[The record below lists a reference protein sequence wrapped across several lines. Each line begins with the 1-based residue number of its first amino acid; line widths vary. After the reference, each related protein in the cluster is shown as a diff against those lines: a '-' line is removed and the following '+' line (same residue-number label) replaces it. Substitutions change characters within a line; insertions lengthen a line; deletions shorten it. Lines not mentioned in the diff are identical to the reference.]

1 MQAYRIASFL
11 IILGLA
17 ACDPA
22 AEREPDTQTPPP
34 AAATAVQACNLAG
47 YVAAAEGVVVQG
59 LSPELEITRL
69 PAESIVTITGS
80 SAGRLRIVRAVSV
93 EEETLFT
100 VHKGQGAGWIAVGY
114 LVTGTEPASEAG
126 PGPAP
131 GVPVFAGPDG
141 AELDRL
147 TPYDAVNILGCRA
160 DWAYIEGTSME
171 GEAVQGWLAPD
182 AQCPNP
188 VSSCS

>member
-1 MQAYRIASFL
+1 MQVVRIASLL
-11 IILGLA
+11 IAFGLV

-22 AEREPDTQTPPP
+22 PEQASETPS
-34 AAATAVQACNLAG
+34 AVAATAEAVQACSLAG

-69 PAESIVTITGS
+69 PAESIVTITGF

-100 VHKGQGAGWIAVGY
+100 VHKGQGAGWIAAGY
-114 LVTGTEPASEAG
+114 LVTGTEPGSVAA
-126 PGPAP
+126 PGTTS

-160 DWAYIEGTSME
+160 EWAYIEGTSIE